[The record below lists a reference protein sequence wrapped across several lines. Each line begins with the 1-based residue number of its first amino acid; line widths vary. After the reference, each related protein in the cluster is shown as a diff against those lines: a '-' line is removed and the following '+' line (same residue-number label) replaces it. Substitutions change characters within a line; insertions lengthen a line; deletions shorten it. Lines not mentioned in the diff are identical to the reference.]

1 MWGGGAFTHNRK
13 KNLRTP
19 DREGRVWNA
28 EIDRE
33 AEKTRAKSLQKRPN
47 PMGIRAWERAGTQD
61 AAAWAVQG
69 PHDPPSERH
78 GSDVFLG
85 PVEVRLAD
93 AGFARLA
100 QL

>member
-1 MWGGGAFTHNRK
+1 MGRWSFHPQSQ
-13 KNLRTP
+13 KNLRP
-19 DREGRVWNA
+19 PGREARAWNA
-28 EIDRE
+28 DIDRE